1 MTFRRAALVL
11 VIAGLALL
19 VFPDPAWAWTP
30 GTHIWVGET
39 ILANLHL
46 LPPRIADL
54 LHAFP
59 YDFLYG
65 SIAPDISLAKKYVPP
80 GRHSHYWHV
89 GEEVLTRAPSD
100 ALRAFGAGY
109 LAHLAADTVAHNFFV
124 PRQLLLTSST
134 SSMGHSYWELRAE
147 THLTDQFARKA
158 REIVL
163 LDHTPADT
171 YLQTVISPTIF
182 SVPTNLRI
190 FRGMV
195 HLAHTKTWQRAMQAA
210 RERSRW
216 LLTDEDLERF
226 FSAAYDATIDALADE
241 KGFARRLDPA
251 GHLPLGIAKRMR
263 RREMVKGAWYEPE
276 RLVTVAEERFGLPTQ
291 LPGYWRDSVVHRP
304 WLQSALALLPA
315 PGVETNEGLPVPSA
329 EFGDTL
335 H

>member
-11 VIAGLALL
+11 GIAGLVLL
-19 VFPDPAWAWTP
+19 VFPEPAWAWTP

-315 PGVETNEGLPVPSA
+315 PSAETSEGLPVPSA

>member
-1 MTFRRAALVL
+1 VGLVL
-11 VIAGLALL
+11 GLAGLALL
-19 VFPDPAWAWTP
+19 LLPGAAWAWTP
-30 GTHIWVGET
+30 GTHIWIGET

-65 SIAPDISLAKKYVPP
+65 SLAPDISLAKKYVPP

-89 GEEVLTRAPSD
+89 GEEVLTKAPSD

-124 PRQLLLTSST
+124 PRQLLLTNST

-147 THLTDQFARKA
+147 THLTDEYARKA

-163 LDHTPADT
+163 LDHTPADAFV
-171 YLQTVISPTIF
+171 QTVISPTIF

-195 HLAHTKTWQRAMQAA
+195 HLAHTKTWQRAMQTA

-226 FSAAYDATIDALADE
+226 FSAAYDGTVEALSDE
-241 KGFARRLDPA
+241 RGFARSLDPS

-276 RLVTVAEERFGLPTQ
+276 RLIRVAEEKFGLPTQ
-291 LPGYWRDSVVHRP
+291 LPGYWRDSAIRKP
-304 WLQSALALLPA
+304 WLPGALALLAPA
-315 PGVETNEGLPVPSA
+315 DQTSSATPSSSR
-329 EFGDTL
+329 DTSSSVV
-335 H
+335 